1 MHIRHIAENITQP
14 IVGTITANNIPNPIQ
29 NARKPTSLFFL
40 RMLIIY
46 SPIALPGQS
55 FNQKNTVLHEKTVI
69 KQVSDYCNNS
79 SYYKIPQNYRNES
92 GNQEH

>member
-55 FNQKNTVLHEKTVI
+55 LN
-69 KQVSDYCNNS
+69 
-79 SYYKIPQNYRNES
+79 
-92 GNQEH
+92 